1 VDLWGRLSNPVQRR
15 LSDAAVDDL
24 VRSHSDGASI
34 DSLARRLGVH
44 RTTLLHHLD
53 RRGVPRPPNTR
64 KMTDR
69 TVRQAATWY
78 QTGES
83 LKTVAA
89 RFGVDP
95 RTRARE
101 FKKAGIQVR
110 PRRGWSPGS
119 P

>member
-1 VDLWGRLSNPVQRR
+1 
-15 LSDAAVDDL
+15 
-24 VRSHSDGASI
+24 
-34 DSLARRLGVH
+34 
-44 RTTLLHHLD
+44 
-53 RRGVPRPPNTR
+53 VPRPPNTR

-95 RTRARE
+95 RTLARE